1 LIDETWLP
9 QPRIQRWRWRAVF
22 LSGLTLWILSVVVT
36 GLTGNVNLIPTVI
49 MLGSFLVPATAVTY
63 YLDHAP
69 STTISGQ
76 RVFFAFLY
84 GGVLG
89 VLAASLLEVWLLQN
103 GPLLYLGV
111 GLIEELAKLLA
122 LLVVAWGIKRF
133 TMRDGIVL
141 GAAVGFGFA
150 AFESSG
156 YALNALFTP
165 HGPSLL
171 SLVYTE
177 VLRGILAPVGH
188 GLWTGILG
196 GVLFDVAS
204 RKGHLAPLSLRV
216 IGTYLGV
223 SSLHGIWDSMRGIAI
238 VLTVLISNSP
248 ALTGLMQRG
257 VLPASTEVVTWIF
270 LCFEFGGMAIVSL
283 IGLLMLRS
291 AWHRA
296 HALLSVEPGP
306 GRLYRGPVSTLP

>member
-1 LIDETWLP
+1 MIDETWIP
-9 QPRIQRWRWRAVF
+9 QPRVQRWRWRAVF
-22 LSGLTLWILSVVVT
+22 LSGLGLWILSVVVT
-36 GLTGNVNLIPTVI
+36 ALTGNINLIPTVI
-49 MLGSFLVPATAVTY
+49 LVGSFLVPVTAVTY

-69 STTISGQ
+69 SSTISAQ

-89 VLAASLLEVWLLQN
+89 VLAASLLEVWLLQDS
-103 GPLLYLGV
+103 PFVYFGV
-111 GLIEELAKLLA
+111 GLIEEFAKLAA
-122 LLVVAWGIKRF
+122 LLLVAWGIRRY

-156 YALNALFTP
+156 YAFNALFTP
-165 HGPSLL
+165 HGLSLV

-196 GVLFDVAS
+196 GVLFEAAS
-204 RKGHLAPLSLRV
+204 RRGRLAPVSWRV

-223 SSLHGIWDSMRGIAI
+223 SLLHGLWDSMRGIAI
-238 VLTVLISNSP
+238 VLTILTTNSP
-248 ALTGLMQRG
+248 ALTALMQQG
-257 VLPASTEVVTWIF
+257 ILPASTAVVTWIF

-283 IGLLMLRS
+283 VGVLMLRS
-291 AWHRA
+291 EWRRA
-296 HALLSVEPGP
+296 QALLAIDPGQ
-306 GRLYRGPVSTLP
+306 GYLSLT

>member
-1 LIDETWLP
+1 LIDQTWIP
-9 QPRIQRWRWRAVF
+9 HPRVQRWRWLTVL
-22 LSGLTLWILSVVVT
+22 LSGLLLWILSVVVT
-36 GLTGNVNLIPTVI
+36 ALTGNLNLIPTVV

-69 STTISGQ
+69 SSTISGQ

-103 GPLLYLGV
+103 GPLVYLGV
-111 GLIEELAKLLA
+111 GLIEEFAKFLA
-122 LLVVAWGIKRF
+122 LLLVAWGIRRY

-165 HGPSLL
+165 HGLSLVG
-171 SLVYTE
+171 LVYTE

-196 GVLFDVAS
+196 GVLFEVAS
-204 RKGHLAPLSLRV
+204 RKGRLAPLSWRV
-216 IGTYLGV
+216 IWVYLGV
-223 SSLHGIWDSMRGIAI
+223 SLLHGLWDSMRGIAI
-238 VLTVLISNSP
+238 VLTVLTTNSP
-248 ALTGLMQRG
+248 ALTALMQQG
-257 VLPASTEVVTWIF
+257 ILPASSAVVTWIF

-291 AWHRA
+291 EWRRA
-296 HALLSVEPGP
+296 QLLLVADVREGYLSP
-306 GRLYRGPVSTLP
+306 T

>member
-1 LIDETWLP
+1 LIDETWIP
-9 QPRIQRWRWRAVF
+9 HPRVQRWRWLTVL
-22 LSGLTLWILSVVVT
+22 LSGLLLWILSVVVT
-36 GLTGNVNLIPTVI
+36 ALTGNLNLIPTVV
-49 MLGSFLVPATAVTY
+49 MLGSFLVPAAAVTY

-69 STTISGQ
+69 SNTISGQ

-103 GPLLYLGV
+103 GPLVYLGV
-111 GLIEELAKLLA
+111 GLIEEFAKFLA
-122 LLVVAWGIKRF
+122 LLLVAWGVRRY
-133 TMRDGIVL
+133 TMRDGMVL

-165 HGPSLL
+165 HGLSLV

-188 GLWTGILG
+188 GLWTAILG
-196 GVLFDVAS
+196 GVLFEVAS
-204 RKGHLAPLSLRV
+204 RKGRLAPLSWRV
-216 IGTYLGV
+216 IWVYLGV
-223 SSLHGIWDSMRGIAI
+223 SLLHGLWDSMRGIAI
-238 VLTVLISNSP
+238 VLTVLTTSSP
-248 ALTGLMQRG
+248 ALTALMQQG
-257 VLPASTEVVTWIF
+257 ILPASSAVVTWIF

-283 IGLLMLRS
+283 VGLLMLRS
-291 AWHRA
+291 EWRRA
-296 HALLSVEPGP
+296 QLLLVADV
-306 GRLYRGPVSTLP
+306 RGGYLSPT